1 IQVLLNGIMLG
12 VLYAVVGVGLAA
24 VFGIMRVTNLAH
36 GDLMVVASYL
46 SLITISHIGGN
57 PFLSLIIVV
66 PLMFLVGFGLQYYLL
81 NRAINKG
88 PEPPLLTTFG
98 LMIIVENGLLLVF
111 SPDAHTLANG
121 LVVKSIPLTANL
133 NIPVIYLI
141 DFLVGVAVILG
152 FALFL
157 KKTYLG
163 LAIRAASDDDYAAAL
178 QGINAKMVYAYT
190 MGAAMVTAA
199 IAGVLVGMTFT
210 FNPYSGSQY
219 LILAFGVV
227 VIGGLGSVSGTL
239 AAGIILG
246 VAQLLGAYYIG
257 TGSQLLAAYL
267 VLLIV
272 LAVRPQGLFSRA

>member
-1 IQVLLNGIMLG
+1 
-12 VLYAVVGVGLAA
+12 
-24 VFGIMRVTNLAH
+24 
-36 GDLMVVASYL
+36 
-46 SLITISHIGGN
+46 
-57 PFLSLIIVV
+57 
-66 PLMFLVGFGLQYYLL
+66 
-81 NRAINKG
+81 
-88 PEPPLLTTFG
+88 
-98 LMIIVENGLLLVF
+98 MIIVENGLLLVF

-121 LVVKSIPLTANL
+121 LVVKSIPLKANL
-133 NIPVIYLI
+133 SLPLLFLI
-141 DFLVGVAVILG
+141 GFLVGVAVILG

-163 LAIRAASDDDYAAAL
+163 LAIRAASDDDYVASL
-178 QGINAKMVYAYT
+178 QGINPRLVYAYT
-190 MGAAMVTAA
+190 MGAALATAA

-227 VIGGLGSVSGTL
+227 VIGGLGSVAGTL
-239 AAGIILG
+239 LAGIILG

-257 TGSQLLAAYL
+257 TGSQLLAAYI